1 MVKIPYYYKNY
12 NTQQTVDIYGIIA
25 PMKDYYKTLGVSKN
39 ASQDEIKKAF
49 RKLALEHHPDK
60 TGGKDEKFKEI
71 NEAYGVLSD
80 PKKRQHYDTFGSE
93 GPQQGRGGS
102 HGGQGFGGFDFSG
115 FQQGQGGVEFD
126 LGDIFGSMFGGG
138 RGGSRGGRA
147 RTRGADIAVDVTLTF
162 KESALGVDKA
172 IEYTRHKNCDT
183 CKGTKAEPG
192 SDTKTCAT
200 CKGKGSITKVQRS
213 IFGNVEQEYVCDECD
228 GAGKIPTKKC
238 HTCHGVGVT
247 KQKES
252 LTVHIPGGIQTGES
266 LRVQG
271 RGEIEA
277 GAGNVAGDLYIQV
290 HVKVDPTFTKEKSTV
305 YMTQSIPL
313 SMALA
318 GGDVLIH
325 SFDQDFT
332 LTVPQGV
339 ANMDVLRAREKG
351 GAIDSNRGG
360 SKRGDMLITIKVVMP
375 KKLSSEV
382 KQAVELLKKGGF

>member
-1 MVKIPYYYKNY
+1 
-12 NTQQTVDIYGIIA
+12 
-25 PMKDYYKTLGVSKN
+25 MKDHYKTLGVSKN
-39 ASQDEIKKAF
+39 ATQDEIKKAF

-60 TGGKDEKFKEI
+60 TGGKDEKFKEV
-71 NEAYGVLSD
+71 NEAYSVLSD
-80 PKKRQHYDTFGSE
+80 AKKREHYDRFGSE
-93 GPQQGRGGS
+93 GPSHGQGGFG
-102 HGGQGFGGFDFSG
+102 GGQGFGGFDFSG

-138 RGGSRGGRA
+138 RSGRGGGRA

-162 KESALGVDKA
+162 KESALGIDKT
-172 IEYTRHKNCDT
+172 IEYSRHKNCET

-192 SDTKTCAT
+192 SDMKTCDT
-200 CKGKGSITKVQRS
+200 CKGKGSIRKVQRS
-213 IFGNVEQEYVCDECD
+213 IFGNVEQEYICDVCE
-228 GAGKIPTKKC
+228 GVGKIPTKKC

-252 LTVHIPGGIQTGES
+252 LTVHIPAGIQSGES

-277 GAGNVAGDLYIQV
+277 GAGNIAGDLYIQV
-290 HVKVDPTFTKEKSTV
+290 RVKADSVFTKEKSTV
-305 YMTQSIPL
+305 YMTQTIPL
-313 SMALA
+313 STALA

-339 ANMDVLRAREKG
+339 SNMDVLRAREKG
-351 GAIDSNRGG
+351 GVIDSGRGG
-360 SKRGDMLITIKVVMP
+360 GKRGDMLITIKVVMP

-382 KQAVELLKKGGF
+382 RQAVDLLKKGGF